1 MHKPEDL
8 EYCLKVAIGIITSP
22 IPPRHISKPISLAN
36 YDVGFVNNA
45 VRSINKNEGLSDRQR
60 ELTIKLVS
68 KYTRQF
74 KRLGIDVS
82 DIVQNPVFSSPLRQ
96 VDRTRFIDIVD
107 DKITIKFPYNKEMIR
122 EFTAL
127 SKKLRSIKTIF
138 NKEDKRYTTDYN
150 EYNLMAIFNW
160 SAKHK
165 FDYADKF
172 MDIQKKCKNILHS
185 RENYAIQLVVNND
198 NCILNNA
205 PISLQDWW
213 SDNMNKKDRM
223 FQIVTAA
230 NQNID
235 IVNKSTDLK
244 LSDVGTQIL
253 QSRGGKFDWVNT
265 TPEEIYNSAV
275 NEFNFKRIA
284 FVIDG
289 RTITEDLAQKLQ
301 NMVSKLGKDVC
312 TVQLKNNKHLFK
324 ANKSLTSNTKFAII
338 DSVQRYSNPRVNHD
352 WRPDFIIST
361 NTISKYRQYGFNIVG
376 GQSGVQFH
384 SEAWICYY
392 TYGQDLGN
400 NSAKGK
406 IIN

>member
-1 MHKPEDL
+1 MHNPEDL
-8 EYCLKVAIGIITSP
+8 EYCLKVAIGIIASP
-22 IPPRHISKPISLAN
+22 IPPKHISKPISLAN
-36 YDVGFVNNA
+36 YDVGFINNA
-45 VRSINKNEGLSDRQR
+45 VRSINKGEGLSDRQR
-60 ELTIKLVS
+60 ELTIKLVT

-74 KRLGIDVS
+74 KRLGIDVTE
-82 DIVQNPVFSSPLRQ
+82 IVQRPVFSSPLRQ
-96 VDRTRFIDIVD
+96 VDRTRHIDIED
-107 DKITIKFPYNKEMIR
+107 DKIIIKFPYNKEMIR
-122 EFTAL
+122 EFNAL
-127 SKKLRSIKTIF
+127 SKKLRSLKTVF
-138 NKEDKRYTTDYN
+138 DKPEKRYITEYN

-165 FDYADKF
+165 FEYADTF
-172 MDIQKKCKNILHS
+172 MDIQKKCKNILFK
-185 RENYAIQLVVNND
+185 RENHAIQLVVNND
-198 NCILNNA
+198 SCTLNNA
-205 PISLQDWW
+205 PTSLLEWW
-213 SDNMNKKDRM
+213 NENMNNKSRM
-223 FQIVTAA
+223 DQIVTAA

-235 IVNKSTDLK
+235 IVNKSSDLK
-244 LSDVGTQIL
+244 LSNVGIKIHH
-253 QSRGGKFDWVNT
+253 SRGGKFDWVNT
-265 TPEEIYNSAV
+265 TPEQIYNSAV

-289 RTITEDLAQKLQ
+289 RTITEELAQNLQKL
-301 NMVSKLGKDVC
+301 VSKMGKDVC

-361 NTISKYRQYGFNIVG
+361 NTTSKYRQYGFNVVG

-384 SEAWICYY
+384 SEAWVCYY

-400 NSAKGK
+400 NSAKGE